1 MDVSSKNL
9 NKNYEEDLSKEL
21 EKCKVSKKTKISL
34 EQNSNSDLDSN
45 NSNEESELPSN
56 SLVKL
61 ITEQKTKEKTNNMWE
76 SSPYKDLPKLQSNNV
91 GIVGEN
97 FIEFICNK
105 TDIPVNIDGS
115 KTKKKGGG
123 RGDGKIKGKYIE
135 IKTSHQGLSKSFQHE
150 LGESPWKTE
159 YMIFLDIAPSFC
171 YITIFPSFTED
182 EYKKCVKCIPY
193 FPSRSFCWRKK
204 SGAFKFDTTPE
215 LNEDSI
221 QKGNT
226 IKITSKTTHKQ
237 IGKFIDNLIK

>member
-115 KTKKKGGG
+115 KTKKKEEEEEME
-123 RGDGKIKGKYIE
+123 K
-135 IKTSHQGLSKSFQHE
+135 
-150 LGESPWKTE
+150 
-159 YMIFLDIAPSFC
+159 
-171 YITIFPSFTED
+171 
-182 EYKKCVKCIPY
+182 
-193 FPSRSFCWRKK
+193 
-204 SGAFKFDTTPE
+204 
-215 LNEDSI
+215 
-221 QKGNT
+221 
-226 IKITSKTTHKQ
+226 
-237 IGKFIDNLIK
+237 